1 MIKELALISMLSSS
15 ISSDYVCVNKIEY
28 YQSDEVN
35 KKIRFEFQSDY
46 FKVHE
51 IDTKIELY
59 DINDTYLASY
69 NSSLEVIGNR
79 NAIASFNYNNENDFY
94 VLIDVKYDDTYLIKS
109 VKINFY
115 NQEDCFINKD
125 NLICNFIY
133 KSEYSEGISKDVIT
147 NFRVDNNI
155 FDKFLSF
162 NKLSVEN
169 IKFYS
174 DYKFEN
180 ANISLVIENE
190 IKEYNLLYDQG
201 YKFILNISE
210 DKFNLLDN
218 YYVNLLNFS
227 YSESYFENS
236 NKVNSIYFPYFKDYK
251 EYNCYIIIEDFINIK
266 IDFNVSTSDLLY
278 GKCNDSKYCLVRE
291 SYD

>member
-35 KKIRFEFQSDY
+35 KKIRFEFESDY
-46 FKVHE
+46 FKAHK

-59 DINDTYLASY
+59 DVNDTYLASY

-251 EYNCYIIIEDFINIK
+251 EYSCYILIEDFINIK
-266 IDFNVSTSDLLY
+266 IDFNLSTSDLLY